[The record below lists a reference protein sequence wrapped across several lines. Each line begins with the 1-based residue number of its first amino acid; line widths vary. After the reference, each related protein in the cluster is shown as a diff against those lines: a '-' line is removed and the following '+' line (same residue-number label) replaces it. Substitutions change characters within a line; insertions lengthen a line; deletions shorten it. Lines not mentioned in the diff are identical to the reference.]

1 MLSKGNSAQRAA
13 AIVDSNKAPP
23 YLRLVK
29 TASPNRLLLAANAI
43 AAFRSSRFFY
53 GIRILTL

>member
-1 MLSKGNSAQRAA
+1 LSKGNSAQRAA

-29 TASPNRLLLAANAI
+29 TASPDKPLLASNAI
-43 AAFRSSRFFY
+43 AALRSSRFFH
-53 GIRILTL
+53 GICISTP

>member
-23 YLRLVK
+23 YLRPMK
-29 TASPNRLLLAANAI
+29 TASPDRLLLAMKAI
-43 AAFRSSRFFY
+43 AALRSSRFFY
-53 GIRILTL
+53 GIRISTP